1 MHRIMQANCPEKCR
15 PGGAGS
21 GARQRRLP
29 EITCGKIWQI
39 AFQGRQRCGAWG
51 AADSG
56 QSQSHT
62 APWGCPRLPRVAD
75 KEHSS
80 SRSFPR
86 PCRANWTGA
95 LHAAISSSAA
105 PRAGMKNTQT
115 VFLPLRAIKTQ
126 QTKTHALCHTH
137 FSSEGVWAGAPWLRA
152 SLVALACKSQ
162 KSMYPLPARRFFG
175 GMSRFG
181 ANRAGARHL
190 PAMSRQAETEISPP
204 NKRKF
209 RAWPSFPSAKFAG

>member
-1 MHRIMQANCPEKCR
+1 MRRIARANCPGKCR

-21 GARQRRLP
+21 GARRRRLP

-39 AFQGRQRCGAWG
+39 VLLGRQRRGAWG
-51 AADSG
+51 TADSG

-80 SRSFPR
+80 FPR
-86 PCRANWTGA
+86 PCRANWAGA

-115 VFLPLRAIKTQ
+115 GFLSLRAVKTQ

-137 FSSEGVWAGAPWLRA
+137 FSSEGVWGGSPMAKSRPCRSGMQSTEEHVPPASAVFFWGHEQIRGKPGRSAAFSGHEQAGR
-152 SLVALACKSQ
+152 
-162 KSMYPLPARRFFG
+162 
-175 GMSRFG
+175 
-181 ANRAGARHL
+181 N
-190 PAMSRQAETEISPP
+190 
-204 NKRKF
+204 
-209 RAWPSFPSAKFAG
+209 